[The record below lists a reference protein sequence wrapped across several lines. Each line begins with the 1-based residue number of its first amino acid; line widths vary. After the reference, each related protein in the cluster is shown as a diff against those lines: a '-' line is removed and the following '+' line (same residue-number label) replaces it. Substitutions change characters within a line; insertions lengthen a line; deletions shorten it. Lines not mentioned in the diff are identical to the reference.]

1 MSWLPGTWLQQQE
14 RLFFIYVCPFE
25 KGSGSSVL
33 GDDMVIMMVR
43 IIKQRGVF
51 IHSQHVH
58 NQPWAYS
65 LRKSYLVRE
74 DNDDNSHIC
83 AKY

>member
-1 MSWLPGTWLQQQE
+1 
-14 RLFFIYVCPFE
+14 
-25 KGSGSSVL
+25 
-33 GDDMVIMMVR
+33 MVIMMMVR